1 MPTKA
6 ARVWTPSGLPFVL
19 KDQGSYTKG
28 KEARWNNITT
38 MRLLGEMM
46 KTSLGPK
53 GMRKIVADVH
63 GDVIVSGDGAT
74 ILKELSV
81 THPAAKIMVKAS
93 KAVLEEVGDGTKSVV
108 VLAGALLQKAEEL
121 SAEGLHPTVICDGY
135 AKAENQA
142 LRLLDEISIGIPAG
156 DKKWLMRVVKVSMSS
171 EPILAHPILVSI
183 VVEAARSIADNADG
197 KFRVDIDN
205 AQVKRRTGLLH
216 DSQLIS
222 GLIIDK
228 SVVHPGMS
236 KRVEN
241 AKIALINAPLEVKR
255 TEFDARICIHDPD
268 KLKAFRDEARSIL
281 QNTADRI
288 VSNGVNVLFCQK
300 DINEIMQY
308 YLMRAGILAVKDVVS
323 DDMNRLA
330 RATGG
335 RVLYDLK
342 EFSEKD
348 LGFAEL
354 VEERRF
360 EGLFYE
366 ERRVFVEGCRNPKA
380 VTILLSVGGLR
391 LADEAQRCVRN
402 GLMVAKD
409 TFEKPA
415 VVAGGG
421 AAEAYLAASLEK
433 WSTTF
438 SGREQLAVSKYADAL
453 EAIPAALAQN
463 AGMHVIDA
471 LVELRARQSQG
482 QTQSGIGVMEGR
494 IADMEKLEVYEP
506 AVVKEQVIKSATEVA
521 NFILRVDEILMSKV
535 EGE

>member
-1 MPTKA
+1 MP
-6 ARVWTPSGLPFVL
+6 
-19 KDQGSYTKG
+19 
-28 KEARWNNITT
+28 
-38 MRLLGEMM
+38 
-46 KTSLGPK
+46 
-53 GMRKIVADVH
+53 
-63 GDVIVSGDGAT
+63 
-74 ILKELSV
+74 
-81 THPAAKIMVKAS
+81 
-93 KAVLEEVGDGTKSVV
+93 
-108 VLAGALLQKAEEL
+108 
-121 SAEGLHPTVICDGY
+121 
-135 AKAENQA
+135 
-142 LRLLDEISIGIPAG
+142 
-156 DKKWLMRVVKVSMSS
+156 
-171 EPILAHPILVSI
+171 
-183 VVEAARSIADNADG
+183 
-197 KFRVDIDN
+197 
-205 AQVKRRTGLLH
+205 
-216 DSQLIS
+216 
-222 GLIIDK
+222 
-228 SVVHPGMS
+228 

-241 AKIALINAPLEVKR
+241 AKIALINAPLELKR
-255 TEFDARICIHDPD
+255 TEFDARIYIRDPD

-281 QNTADRI
+281 QNTAYKI
-288 VSNGVNVLFCQK
+288 VRNGVNVLFCQK
-300 DINEIMQY
+300 DINEIMQH

-342 EFSEKD
+342 EISEKD

-366 ERRVFVEGCRNPKA
+366 ERRVFVEGCRSPKA

-391 LADEAQRCVRN
+391 LADDAQRCVRN

-409 TFEKPA
+409 AFEKPA

-421 AAEAYLAASLEK
+421 AAESHVSYELRKSAARV
-433 WSTTF
+433 

-471 LVELRARQSQG
+471 LAELRARQSQG

-506 AVVKEQVIKSATEVA
+506 TVVKEQVIKSATEVA
-521 NFILRVDEILMSKV
+521 NFILGVDQILMSKAKD
-535 EGE
+535 E